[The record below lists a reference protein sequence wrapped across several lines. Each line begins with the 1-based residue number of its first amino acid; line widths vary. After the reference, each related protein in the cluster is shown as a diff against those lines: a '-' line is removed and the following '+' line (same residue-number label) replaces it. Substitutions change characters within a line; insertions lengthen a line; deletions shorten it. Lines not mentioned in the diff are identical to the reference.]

1 MQQTKINSLTN
12 IFKRQEISDEQA
24 KRYALALFQIAKEQ
38 QLLGVVEEELRVVK
52 EVFVY
57 NTDLKA
63 LLKSSKL
70 TIDKKKEILTTAF
83 TSVNPYVLNT
93 LMILIDRH
101 REDEIIEVA
110 NQFLELANEEKGIA
124 DAQVIS
130 TRELSEAERE
140 AISAT
145 FGAKVGKKSLRIENI
160 VDSELL
166 GGVKLRIGN
175 RIYDGSLR
183 GKLDRLERKLLS

>member
-1 MQQTKINSLTN
+1 MSNSMV
-12 IFKRQEISDEQA
+12 A
-24 KRYALALFQIAKEQ
+24 KRYALALFQIAKDT

-52 EVFVY
+52 EVMLY

-63 LLKSSKL
+63 VLKSSKL
-70 TIDKKKEILTTAF
+70 SMDKKKEILKEAF
-83 TSVNPYVLNT
+83 ASVNAFVLNT
-93 LMILIDRH
+93 LLILIDRH
-101 REDEIIEVA
+101 REDEIVEVA
-110 NQFLELANEEKGIA
+110 NQYFMLANEAAGVAEAK
-124 DAQVIS
+124 VYS
-130 TRELSEAERE
+130 TRELTDAERE
-140 AISAT
+140 AISTVFA
-145 FGAKVGKKSLRIENI
+145 AKVGKKSLRIENI

>member
-1 MQQTKINSLTN
+1 MSNSMV
-12 IFKRQEISDEQA
+12 A

-63 LLKSSKL
+63 LLKSFKL

>member
-1 MQQTKINSLTN
+1 MPHQ
-12 IFKRQEISDEQA
+12 
-24 KRYALALFQIAKEQ
+24 
-38 QLLGVVEEELRVVK
+38 G
-52 EVFVY
+52 
-57 NTDLKA
+57 
-63 LLKSSKL
+63 
-70 TIDKKKEILTTAF
+70 
-83 TSVNPYVLNT
+83 
-93 LMILIDRH
+93 DRH
-101 REDEIIEVA
+101 REDEIVEVA
-110 NQFLELANEEKGIA
+110 NQFFELANEESGIA
-124 DAQVIS
+124 EAQVYS

-145 FGAKVGKKSLRIENI
+145 FAAKVGKKSLRIENI